1 MAICTWNRAK
11 LLDQTLTTMQN
22 LRIPAGVEWELL
34 VVNNRCTDDTD
45 TFIAWHQKML
55 PLRRLYEPEPGL
67 SNARNSA
74 VANAMGDYIL
84 WTDDDVL
91 VSPKWLVEYVKAF
104 RDWPD
109 AASFGG
115 PAEPWSEGTLPRWL
129 VEFWTRVHSA
139 YAMRD
144 FGDCLMQF
152 NPTCIPFGLNL
163 ALRIDV
169 QRCHPFPAD
178 LGNRP
183 GSMLGHEETTVLQQL
198 LAEGLEGGYVP
209 QAKVRH
215 YIPKNRQ
222 TLRHLHQFYFGQGEI
237 EGRSYEDAGDAKIS
251 GKPRWLV
258 RKAIEASFR
267 FLFMRVF
274 CRPKSYIQAFIQMS
288 TSWGSLYGV
297 RAKKGPMIPLMTPV
311 TMSRTGQKMA

>member
-1 MAICTWNRAK
+1 MNVTVAICTWNRAK
-11 LLDQTLTTMQN
+11 LLDQTLAAMCN
-22 LRIPAGVEWELL
+22 LTIPAGLKWELL

-45 TFIAWHQKML
+45 RVIARHQKML

-109 AASFGG
+109 AAFFGG
-115 PAEPWSEGTLPRWL
+115 PAEPWFEGTPPRWL
-129 VEFWTRVHSA
+129 VELWTRVQSA

-178 LGNRP
+178 LGHRP

-198 LAEGLEGGYVP
+198 LAEGLEGWYVP

-222 TLRHLHQFYFGQGEI
+222 TLRHLHQFYFGQGEF
-237 EGRSYEDAGDAKIS
+237 EGRSYEDAGDAKIF

-258 RKAIEASFR
+258 RKAVESSIR
-267 FLFMRVF
+267 FWIRRAF
-274 CRPKSYIQAFIQMS
+274 CGPETWIVDLIQMS
-288 TSWGSLYGV
+288 MSWGLLRGIDQW
-297 RAKKGPMIPLMTPV
+297 RTKPIP
-311 TMSRTGQKMA
+311 